1 VFVEPESALSF
12 VELVREYQHMVF
24 SLALHFL
31 RDRETAEEL
40 AQDVFLLLYRKLDE
54 LESREHVRFWLRR
67 VTSHRCIDE
76 ARKRKLRPKFNLQ
89 DIPEPAARRTAADPF
104 LSDQLQR
111 LITAL
116 PERARMVVILRFQE
130 DMDPAE
136 IAETVGLPVSTIK
149 SLLHRS
155 LITLREKMRRRLQ
168 NTNSRV
174 QEANG

>member
-1 VFVEPESALSF
+1 
-12 VELVREYQHMVF
+12 MVF

-40 AQDVFLLLYRKLDE
+40 AQDVFLLLYHKLAE
-54 LESREHVRFWLRR
+54 LESRDHVRFWLRR

-89 DIPEPAARRTAADPF
+89 DIPEPAARRVTADPF
-104 LSDQLQR
+104 LTDQLQR
-111 LITAL
+111 LVTAL

-136 IAETVGLPVSTIK
+136 IAGALGLPVSSVK

-155 LITLREKMRRRLQ
+155 LVTLREKMRRRLLA
-168 NTNSRV
+168 TSPRV

>member
-1 VFVEPESALSF
+1 MEAGSELNFA
-12 VELVREYQHMVF
+12 ELVEEHQHMVF

-40 AQDVFLLLYRKLDE
+40 AQDVFLHLHRKLSE
-54 LESREHVRFWLRR
+54 LESRDHVRFWLRR

-76 ARKRKLRPKFNLQ
+76 ARKRKLRPTYNLQ
-89 DIPEPAARRTAADPF
+89 DIPEPAARRTTSDPL

-116 PERARMVVILRFQE
+116 PERARMVVVLRYQE
-130 DMDPAE
+130 EMAPAE
-136 IAETVGLPVSTIK
+136 IAAVVGVPLGTVK

-155 LITLREKMRRRLQ
+155 LATLREKLERRLQ
-168 NTNSRV
+168 PANSRV